1 MSKLILA
8 SASPRRRQL
17 LAQIDVA
24 PDEIN
29 PANIDETPH
38 AGEAP
43 RAYAV
48 RMGKE
53 KAEAVHAVGQFT
65 LAGDTVVSVGR
76 RILPKAET
84 DQEVADCLKLISGR
98 AHHVMTSVC
107 VMAPDGRQ
115 ANRLSDTRVIVK
127 RLSAAEIDR
136 YVESRDG
143 IGKAGGYAIQGPFGA
158 HIKQIS
164 GSYTGVMGLPVYET
178 AQLLGGL
185 GYRL

>member
-1 MSKLILA
+1 MSKLVLA

-17 LAQIDVA
+17 LAQINVTPDDVA
-24 PDEIN
+24 PAD
-29 PANIDETPH
+29 IDETPRL
-38 AGEAP
+38 GEAP

-48 RMGKE
+48 RMGLE
-53 KAEAVHAVGQFT
+53 KAQAVHVTGQFT

-76 RILPKAET
+76 RVLPKAET
-84 DQEVADCLKLISGR
+84 DQEVEDCLNLVSGR

-107 VMAPDGRQ
+107 LIAPSGDMAQ
-115 ANRLSDTRVIVK
+115 RLSDTRVIVK
-127 RLSAAEIDR
+127 RLSAKEIAA
-136 YVESRDG
+136 YIATQDG

-164 GSYTGVMGLPVYET
+164 GSYTGVMGLPVFET
-178 AQLLGGL
+178 AQLLNGL

>member
-1 MSKLILA
+1 MNKLVLA
-8 SASPRRRQL
+8 SASPRRQQL
-17 LAQIDVA
+17 LAQIAVT
-24 PDEIN
+24 PDQIS
-29 PANIDETPH
+29 PADIDETPH
-38 AGEAP
+38 AGEIP
-43 RAYAV
+43 RVYAV
-48 RMGKE
+48 RMGAE
-53 KAEAVHAVGQFT
+53 KAELVHADGQFT

-84 DQEVADCLKLISGR
+84 DQEVADCLALISGR

-107 VMAPDGRQ
+107 VIGPDGQ
-115 ANRLSDTRVIVK
+115 KAERLSDTRVIVK
-127 RLSAAEIDR
+127 RLSQAEIER
-136 YVESRDG
+136 YVETKDG

-178 AQLLGGL
+178 AQLLTGL